1 MMAFDENKYKSIFES
16 RYGSGS
22 YESGLANARK
32 MGELKAQAAYAKKQ
46 YNSSTT
52 SSGVKKKT
60 YDDAISYWN
69 DPTNKSALNAKGAYR
84 TEEEIRN
91 DPRKKQEIKDA
102 GFNISDF
109 IDGMYSAE
117 SNGEVRSKRESIQKY
132 NKNQNVPKY
141 DPEKPQSLIPMPKT
155 AASGNQT
162 SLLPQ
167 VKKKQTSKK
176 KDESIL
182 TDVKNF
188 FTSKDTNGDGQRDGL
203 LGLADRYILPISQA
217 ADEVFLPG
225 NEEQQIKND
234 KAQNKG
240 KVKNPALKAG
250 LVDRGTETKV
260 LHGIG
265 TALGYAAPYEG
276 GYQAVGALN
285 LLPKI
290 ANKVT
295 NPYVQKAIRGGA
307 AGLLAESG
315 LAAENELVN
324 PDANNASDYAK
335 RIALGAAGGAIGDP
349 LLHGLGNVAKK
360 GIETASNRTM
370 HNLLPHPNQVQQSL
384 LDSANAFKAE
394 QALPKQGGIQ
404 NPGMVQDL
412 FPKGTNITKPNY
424 LPELAPRTPQLNIPK
439 VGNSIDQLPPL
450 EEVSLMDRAN
460 MLNGSKR
467 TMPDFSFGKQASEP
481 NPPVNVYGAPIPYDK
496 VDHAPADYWRSRYEE
511 FVNYVN
517 KNYDTNN
524 LNKEALDE
532 LWTKFARNDEPVNL
546 EQVVDLAY
554 KQQPPVINTADVWN
568 KMGNRPPATKQAQ
581 KILTGDFKSKQP
593 PSLKDLV
600 PNPRENTSQQ
610 LQDGLNTFRQAEQ
623 GPLSLNPSQLPV
635 KPGTTDT
642 IKPLQQSAPVKQPN
656 ERSFFNTVQNP
667 EKLTPELQ
675 QRLDEF
681 DKTYTPMSNQE
692 LVDHANKYVSKDME
706 KAYQFVKNARKFD
719 ARHVT
724 VGHRLIDELQKAG
737 EFGKALDVVE
747 RLAEQGTKAGQ
758 SIQSYSI
765 YNRLSAEG
773 QLLRAQRHVNRINQ
787 DIADPAKQVKLTAQ
801 HVEDISQT
809 ADSIQ
814 KFAGQMDQAN
824 NVMKIM
830 DNVKK
835 GKVATDSELETVR
848 SFVSDAK
855 KFFGDLAPNV
865 TQPKV
870 KSVKDVRTRDKVV
883 DFMSKK
889 EDVARKELQKIFGRA
904 NSLPVDAF
912 YHLSVIG
919 ASKIAKGTVKLTDFT
934 EEMAKEFGDTVR
946 PYAKQIYN
954 KAVETFNLQSE
965 SMTQKRLSEVEKIA
979 NKALKDKSLSGDE
992 VDSIKEF
999 ARQVGAMSGDAKL
1012 EHSMELQSI
1021 LQALERP
1028 TFGQKLSAAQTI
1040 AQLLNPKTVVR
1051 NALGNEMFYRVEQI
1065 NKLLATPID
1074 IARSKITGGERT
1086 ITFVRNKQGQYW
1098 RNWLTGAKAG
1108 WKGVNPMGLQTQYD
1122 LGPQAFRAKWNPLTY
1137 LEKSL
1142 GATLRSFDHAG
1153 YMRAYNGTLEELAKL
1168 RAINEGLTGTA
1179 KTEAIQRYMR
1189 ESDENALQ
1197 IADEYGKYATFQDN
1211 TTLSTALTKVKKG
1224 MNKVS
1229 TFGATENFGLGDL
1242 VLKYPKTPGN
1252 LVMRAIEYSPAGVI
1266 RSMHLLKDMATKN
1279 PKATREFYLSLS
1291 RAIMGT
1297 GGFSVLGY
1305 ALANKGILTSAGNSD
1320 YEVASLEKSA
1330 GKQPN
1335 SVNITALKRFIT
1347 SGFDLDHAET
1357 QEGDTFVSYDW
1368 AQPISIAIALGTGVN
1383 QSVKEN
1389 GKLTPTGAAKGAFDS
1404 GINTVVNQSV
1414 LKGVSDFL
1422 ANYPGRTMSDRVG
1435 DAAKGALG
1443 SFVPSLSNQARQLND
1458 NTARTTYSPNLLP
1471 EIKNRAINRLPGA
1484 EKSLPPAYDTLGNK
1498 RQTYQN
1504 DGNGLFNV
1512 LLNPSFVS
1520 KYKPSPEA
1528 KMVLD
1533 VINATGDKTL
1543 APRMAQK
1550 KIDGQ
1555 PLTTEQYAEYQRIMG
1570 EQVQRRLAQ
1579 LSPNGNN
1586 EALSKA
1592 IDKILRDAGRT
1603 ARTQIRQEMGD

>member
-1 MMAFDENKYKSIFES
+1 MAFDENKYKSIFES
-16 RYGSGS
+16 RFGSGS

-32 MGELKAQAAYAKKQ
+32 MGQLKAQAGIAKQQFDSYVSEQKKAQ
-46 YNSSTT
+46 KAAETKA
-52 SSGVKKKT
+52 KKKT
-60 YDDAISYWN
+60 YTDALTYFN
-69 DPTNKSALNAKGAYR
+69 DPSVKESIKKDGAYK
-84 TEEEIRN
+84 IANDIKN
-91 DPRKKQEIKDA
+91 DPQKQADIKAQGFNVSDYLDAMYNAVSDGKFRSQREYGQYTSDIKKQAKAEA
-102 GFNISDF
+102 
-109 IDGMYSAE
+109 DGLSSPKTLADKVD
-117 SNGEVRSKRESIQKY
+117 SNSQ
-132 NKNQNVPKY
+132 
-141 DPEKPQSLIPMPKT
+141 QSLKLTKPKKKT
-155 AASGNQT
+155 QKDLLPAIKKKDDRNAFKKVADAVNSPLKWFDKTVYQPVEKKAERLATSITDGIMFGQLKKNVTKDNSPKFVQEASKKATTKTDKVIDTVGEFVGAAAPIGGAAKVVSPLIKPVAR
-162 SLLPQ
+162 LLPQ
-167 VKKKQTSKK
+167 VGKLGIVSKVA
-176 KDESIL
+176 ES
-182 TDVKNF
+182 
-188 FTSKDTNGDGQRDGL
+188 
-203 LGLADRYILPISQA
+203 
-217 ADEVFLPG
+217 
-225 NEEQQIKND
+225 
-234 KAQNKG
+234 
-240 KVKNPALKAG
+240 AL
-250 LVDRGTETKV
+250 
-260 LHGIG
+260 
-265 TALGYAAPYEG
+265 
-276 GYQAVGALN
+276 
-285 LLPKI
+285 
-290 ANKVT
+290 
-295 NPYVQKAIRGGA
+295 RGGA
-307 AGLLAESG
+307 TMGAYG
-315 LAAENELVN
+315 AAREGIDEITH
-324 PDANNASDYAK
+324 PKDATFADRAK
-335 RIALGAAGGAIGDP
+335 RVGTDALYGAALDP
-349 LLHGLGNVAKK
+349 LL
-360 GIETASNRTM
+360 S
-370 HNLLPHPNQVQQSL
+370 
-384 LDSANAFKAE
+384 
-394 QALPKQGGIQ
+394 
-404 NPGMVQDL
+404 
-412 FPKGTNITKPNY
+412 
-424 LPELAPRTPQLNIPK
+424 
-439 VGNSIDQLPPL
+439 VG
-450 EEVSLMDRAN
+450 
-460 MLNGSKR
+460 
-467 TMPDFSFGKQASEP
+467 
-481 NPPVNVYGAPIPYDK
+481 
-496 VDHAPADYWRSRYEE
+496 
-511 FVNYVN
+511 
-517 KNYDTNN
+517 
-524 LNKEALDE
+524 
-532 LWTKFARNDEPVNL
+532 
-546 EQVVDLAY
+546 
-554 KQQPPVINTADVWN
+554 
-568 KMGNRPPATKQAQ
+568 
-581 KILTGDFKSKQP
+581 
-593 PSLKDLV
+593 
-600 PNPRENTSQQ
+600 
-610 LQDGLNTFRQAEQ
+610 
-623 GPLSLNPSQLPV
+623 GPLAL
-635 KPGTTDT
+635 KG
-642 IKPLQQSAPVKQPN
+642 KQPN

-835 GKVATDSELETVR
+835 GKAATDSELETVR

-870 KSVKDVRTRDKVV
+870 KPVKDVRTRDKVV

-965 SMTQKRLSEVEKIA
+965 SMTQKRLSEVEKIT
-979 NKALKDKSLSGDE
+979 NKALKDKKISVE
-992 VDSIKEF
+992 EADSIKEF

-1189 ESDENALQ
+1189 EADENALQ

-1389 GKLTPTGAAKGAFDS
+1389 GS
-1404 GINTVVNQSV
+1404 
-1414 LKGVSDFL
+1414 
-1422 ANYPGRTMSDRVG
+1422 
-1435 DAAKGALG
+1435 
-1443 SFVPSLSNQARQLND
+1443 
-1458 NTARTTYSPNLLP
+1458 
-1471 EIKNRAINRLPGA
+1471 
-1484 EKSLPPAYDTLGNK
+1484 
-1498 RQTYQN
+1498 
-1504 DGNGLFNV
+1504 
-1512 LLNPSFVS
+1512 
-1520 KYKPSPEA
+1520 
-1528 KMVLD
+1528 
-1533 VINATGDKTL
+1533 
-1543 APRMAQK
+1543 
-1550 KIDGQ
+1550 
-1555 PLTTEQYAEYQRIMG
+1555 
-1570 EQVQRRLAQ
+1570 
-1579 LSPNGNN
+1579 
-1586 EALSKA
+1586 
-1592 IDKILRDAGRT
+1592 
-1603 ARTQIRQEMGD
+1603 